1 MIAAV
6 TITIHAI
13 ELVAICVLV
22 LLWLLVVTWRRI

>member
-6 TITIHAI
+6 NITIHAI

-22 LLWLLVVTWRRI
+22 LLWLLVVAWRRI